1 VVVLRHGTTRVGAC
15 GWGEEIEMGVVVWT
29 KDVGVGIIE
38 GKVVGSGGRRGR
50 VAKVYVASVVW
61 ARRVGVCWYAAIMR
75 VESRRY
81 RSRHVLIVA
90 IAISVV
96 HSATP
101 FHPCGAT
108 CSLTAFGARGLSLGL
123 GLLGPV
129 ATLVGLL
136 TAVARCGFDAFADS
150 SVGQAPHEAFAGL
163 FAWLVNLFEGL
174 GRLVCTREERENGGG
189 RGDMTYPIH

>member
-1 VVVLRHGTTRVGAC
+1 
-15 GWGEEIEMGVVVWT
+15 MGVVVRT
-29 KDVGVGIIE
+29 KDVGVGVIE
-38 GKVVGSGGRRGR
+38 AEVIGSGGGRRWI
-50 VAKVYVASVVW
+50 AKVHVASVVW
-61 ARRVGVCWYAAIMR
+61 TGWVGVRWYAAIIR
-75 VESRRY
+75 IESRRH
-81 RSRHVLIVA
+81 RPGHVLIVA
-90 IAISVV
+90 IAVSVV

-123 GLLGPV
+123 WLLGPV

-150 SVGQAPHEAFAGL
+150 FVGQAPHEAFAGF

-174 GRLVCTREERENGGG
+174 GRLVCTREER
-189 RGDMTYPIH
+189 